1 LKRPCGEEEDDPDFD
16 PKGEAR
22 GSRAE
27 PWVPSE
33 DDIEDSRCEVHRW
46 SSAC

>member
-1 LKRPCGEEEDDPDFD
+1 LKRPPGEEEDDLDFD

-33 DDIEDSRCEVHRW
+33 DDTEHSRHEVRRW